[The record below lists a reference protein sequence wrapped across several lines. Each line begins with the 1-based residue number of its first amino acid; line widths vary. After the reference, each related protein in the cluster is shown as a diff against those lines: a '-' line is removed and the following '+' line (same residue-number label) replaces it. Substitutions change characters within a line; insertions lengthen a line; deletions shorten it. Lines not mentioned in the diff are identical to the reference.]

1 MTDALQPPLIMV
13 TNDDGILAPGIQ
25 SLADALQSL
34 GEVVVVAPDRER
46 SAAGHS
52 LTLHQPVRAD
62 QIAENHFAVDGTPT
76 DCVNLA
82 IHGLLPY
89 RPALVVS
96 GINRGSNLADDITY
110 SGTVAAA
117 MEAMLMQVP
126 ALAVSLEIVAD
137 KVADYS
143 FASHYAYVVARQ
155 ILEHGLPHDTFLNL
169 NVPYGTPK
177 GVRITRQGKRLYDN
191 KIERKQDPRGRTY
204 YWLGGNLLGFN
215 RQKECDCGAIADG
228 YASLT
233 PLHLDLTN
241 YQSVQHLSGWELDS

>member
-1 MTDALQPPLIMV
+1 MTDAMRPPLIMV

-25 SLADALQSL
+25 ALADSLQSL
-34 GEVVVVAPDRER
+34 GEVIVVAPDRER
-46 SAAGHS
+46 SAVGHS
-52 LTLHQPVRAD
+52 MSLHQPVRAD
-62 QIAENHFAVDGTPT
+62 LIAENRFAVDGTPT

-82 IHGLLPY
+82 IHGLLP
-89 RPALVVS
+89 RKPALVVS

-126 ALAVSLEIVAD
+126 ALAISLDVVPD
-137 KVADYS
+137 TLSDYC

-155 ILEHGLPHDTFLNL
+155 ILEHGLPQDTFLNL
-169 NVPYGTPK
+169 NVPQGTPK
-177 GVRITRQGKRLYDN
+177 GVRITRQGKRIYDN

-215 RQKECDCGAIADG
+215 RQKDCDCGALADG
-228 YASLT
+228 YVSLT
-233 PLHLDLTN
+233 PPPP
-241 YQSVQHLSGWELDS
+241 